1 MQRHRLVYATL
12 AEQLASGL
20 HALQIKAKT
29 PAEVDAVDGTAA
41 ESRAPSVAS

>member
-12 AEQLASGL
+12 ADQLASGL

-29 PAEVDAVDGTAA
+29 PAEIEAA
-41 ESRAPSVAS
+41 DVVAPPAAAAS